1 MSYTFFSLW
10 GKGFLASYD
19 YYHEVSLYF
28 TLKKGTFETN
38 WMCQLFK
45 SRLFFKNMHCKSWRS
60 SQVQLKHKT
69 QLRGKVISSP
79 IWLVPLVKVSYYC
92 KVRCLISNFEPEGDM
107 GLWGLSLV
115 TCGSFLC
122 LEGLALLFCRPCSLE
137 GMPLVNVVTFH
148 IEWHHFHHTPLISGH

>member
-1 MSYTFFSLW
+1 
-10 GKGFLASYD
+10 
-19 YYHEVSLYF
+19 
-28 TLKKGTFETN
+28 
-38 WMCQLFK
+38 
-45 SRLFFKNMHCKSWRS
+45 MHCKSWRS

-79 IWLVPLVKVSYYC
+79 IWLVPLVKVSSYC

-122 LEGLALLFCRPCSLE
+122 FEGLALLFCIPCSLE

-148 IEWHHFHHTPLISGH
+148 IEWHHFHHTSPHLRALRMSFWVTNRLRIFWYSVKKNCRYFRNFRMTVL